1 MDNIYKPTSLQISAP
16 SSFTIVTWNHD
27 LLFSHRVYLWKTIRI
42 FWRTRRCPAA
52 VEWYWCKSWRVQLLL
67 TSFNCS
73 ILNWIN
79 IKFLLAAI
87 FWNQSISLLVEKQLF
102 SDAFV
107 DILHIDFYN
116 FPELGLSD
124 NIMVD
129 PEVFLM
135 IF

>member
-1 MDNIYKPTSLQISAP
+1 M
-16 SSFTIVTWNHD
+16 
-27 LLFSHRVYLWKTIRI
+27 
-42 FWRTRRCPAA
+42 
-52 VEWYWCKSWRVQLLL
+52 
-67 TSFNCS
+67 
-73 ILNWIN
+73 
-79 IKFLLAAI
+79 KFLLSAI

-135 IF
+135 IFQRYISWFSGHTFNSVCYYKFFWDILCFQINTAINVVARLLICFGDVTCQVFRNVIFPFGKRSTTFKQIKSKKDNMV